1 VSAHGKGA
9 KVSVSSEGGSFATM
23 LWKDIYSQ
31 LTLQLQTIYPEA
43 EAASIARL
51 LVESWGKQPLR
62 QLPDE
67 AAPIDVVEQLPEYL
81 HQLLLRKPVQYLLKE
96 AWFYKYYFFVSPAVL
111 IPRPETE
118 ELAEWII
125 QENKL
130 NAEMKSISILDIGTG
145 SGCIAITMKKE
156 LSKANVTAIDV
167 SADALIIAR
176 ENAQRLNTAIQF
188 EQIDFLNEKEWSK
201 LGIFDIIVSNPPY
214 IAEQE
219 KINIHSNVLDNEPHL
234 ALFVPDTDPLLF
246 YKAIASFAQTH
257 LSKNGSIYVEINQQ
271 LGEAT
276 RNVFEQNGFSNIQ
289 LKKDISG
296 NERMIRASWE

>member
-1 VSAHGKGA
+1 
-9 KVSVSSEGGSFATM
+9 M
-23 LWKDIYSQ
+23 LWKDIYTQ
-31 LTLQLQTIYPEA
+31 FKLQLQTIYPEA

-51 LVESWGKQPLR
+51 LIESWGKQPLR
-62 QLPDE
+62 QLTDE
-67 AAPIDVVEQLPEYL
+67 AAPADVVEQLPEYL

-96 AWFYKYYFFVSPAVL
+96 AWFYKYSFFVSPAVL

-118 ELAEWII
+118 ELVEWII

-130 NAEMKSISILDIGTG
+130 NAEMKNISILDIGTG

-167 SADALIIAR
+167 SADALIVAR
-176 ENAQRLNTAIQF
+176 ENAQRLNTTIQF

-201 LGIFDIIVSNPPY
+201 LGQFDIIVSNPPY
-214 IAEQE
+214 IADQE
-219 KINIHSNVLDNEPHL
+219 ESFIAVHVKEYEPHL

-246 YKAIASFAQTH
+246 YKAIANFATTH
-257 LSKNGSIYVEINQQ
+257 LNENGSVSVEINQL
-271 LGEAT
+271 LGKETKA
-276 RNVFEQNGFSNIQ
+276 VFEQAGFSNVQ

-296 NERMIRASWE
+296 NERMIRASWQ

>member
-1 VSAHGKGA
+1 
-9 KVSVSSEGGSFATM
+9 M
-23 LWKDIYSQ
+23 LWKDIYTK
-31 LTLQLQTIYPEA
+31 LRLQLQTIYPEA

-62 QLPDE
+62 QLPE
-67 AAPIDVVEQLPEYL
+67 NAAPADVVEQLPESL

-96 AWFYKYYFFVSPAVL
+96 AWFYKYSFFVSPAVL

-118 ELAEWII
+118 ELVEWII

-176 ENAQRLNTAIQF
+176 ENAQRLNVAIQMK
-188 EQIDFLNEKEWSK
+188 QIDFINEKEWRK
-201 LGIFDIIVSNPPY
+201 LGQFDIIVSNPPY
-214 IAEQE
+214 IAQQE
-219 KINIHSNVLDNEPHL
+219 ESSIAAHVKEYEPHL

-246 YKAIASFAQTH
+246 YKAIVNFATTH
-257 LSKNGSIYVEINQQ
+257 LKENGSVYVEINQL
-271 LGEAT
+271 LGKETKA
-276 RNVFEQNGFSNIQ
+276 VFEQAGCSNVQ

-296 NERMIRASWE
+296 NERMIRASW